1 MVDRAS
7 FAAGEYFAAVLTKEG
22 KLVPLKEGIV
32 FESDGQLVG
41 ISAITPSSVPNS
53 RESYVTL
60 QGRGFSKIVSVQ
72 LSNSLV
78 IHNAS
83 FRLINDSVAIV
94 KIPAGISE
102 GSYAMNV
109 MDVSGIS
116 SPKNAVVTIT
126 K

>member
-1 MVDRAS
+1 MDRAS
-7 FAAGEYFAAVLTKEG
+7 FAAGEYFVAVLGKDG
-22 KLVPLKEGIV
+22 KLVPTKETVV
-32 FESDGQLVG
+32 FESDGQSVG
-41 ISAITPSSVPNS
+41 ISSVIPSSVPGS
-53 RESYVTL
+53 RDSYVTL
-60 QGRGFSKIVSVQ
+60 QGRGFSKIVSIQ

-83 FRLINDSVAIV
+83 FRLVNDSVAIV

-102 GSYAMNV
+102 GNYAMNV

-116 SPKNAVVTIT
+116 SPKNAIVTIT